1 MIWTHV
7 RPQCPGIIQRGWS
20 CVCGMS
26 GRSVQ
31 ALIQISLFLTTL
43 KLTLILILTTRYFL
57 TTSYLLT
64 MELRQDREI
73 SIIFE
78 IEVDR
83 AVKALEECFSS
94 FFCSVECVVCFFFSQ

>member
-1 MIWTHV
+1 M
-7 RPQCPGIIQRGWS
+7 
-20 CVCGMS
+20 
-26 GRSVQ
+26 
-31 ALIQISLFLTTL
+31 QIFLFLTTL
-43 KLTLILILTTRYFL
+43 NLTLILILTTRYLL

-73 SIIFE
+73 SIVFE

-94 FFCSVECVVCFFFSQ
+94 FFCSVECVVCFFLSQ